1 VIGTIE
7 ASPTSEA
14 LSAPASKR
22 EYGRDPIVSGGGDDT
37 IRAKLVAGAVEKP
50 VLGVFVVLMLLM
62 AAGFLVSFVAFVV

>member
-1 VIGTIE
+1 
-7 ASPTSEA
+7 
-14 LSAPASKR
+14 
-22 EYGRDPIVSGGGDDT
+22 VSGGGDDT